1 MESAE
6 EIVNTIKN
14 STDSEISNRIV
25 KMSDKLKLSRI
36 SELSSKWES
45 EEYWAKQEYQERRLS
60 E

>member
-36 SELSSKWES
+36 SELSSK
-45 EEYWAKQEYQERRLS
+45 
-60 E
+60 